1 MLLLL
6 FVNFVNDRILS
17 PLLELFND
25 EVELLIEELSVELDV
40 DVAEPRLVL

>member
-6 FVNFVNDRILS
+6 LLNFVNDRILS

-25 EVELLIEELSVELDV
+25 EVELLIEELNVELDV
-40 DVAEPRLVL
+40 DVSEPIFVL

>member
-40 DVAEPRLVL
+40 DVSEPMLVL